1 MRPIDA
7 DELIYEIVNTPLAEG
22 FPYDKEWFDR
32 LQSNIHKIIDMVE
45 NAPTVNEWISIKER
59 LPEMGQTVV
68 CAVYGTDLIV
78 QEDGET
84 FVDALRRNQKH
95 AHIELGYLA
104 EDGWNEWDGYPMM
117 VSPSYWM
124 PFPDIPMPEVG
135 E

>member
-1 MRPIDA
+1 MTEE
-7 DELIYEIVNTPLAEG
+7 ELEYYRREREREKKRK
-22 FPYDKEWFDR
+22 KEA
-32 LQSNIHKIIDMVE
+32 K
-45 NAPTVNEWISIKER
+45 WISVKER

-84 FVDALRRNQKH
+84 FVDALRRNRKH

-104 EDGWNEWDGYPMM
+104 EDGWNEWEGYPMI